1 MSHVIEQDGIPI
13 RLLYA
18 QLCQLE
24 DRGAEKLHHNL
35 DAEHDDYKS
44 MRGSPEPR
52 FYEWAHTRLEAR
64 TFISG
69 ITEGVL
75 RTSDL
80 LKLAVQCGVLPEEL
94 EALGKDKILLARR
107 AMEALGVREPEHPR
121 EIQDGVRALQRA
133 AGSLNAAISGAGG
146 KSNGSE
152 SLARRGAERFLASLV
167 LFLWDAGHRQSLR
180 DVVRERR
187 HGFQASASV
196 AKSLEHGDDK
206 FTDWLLKP
214 RGADLGSMNHLL
226 RCVSLDMKEN
236 TPTFLGHGRAV
247 WHPDAFEAFDEL
259 ARALHPIAHD
269 LNRAAAPVDDLQI
282 LGTVEKAAAA
292 VLGLVCD
299 REIIWRP
306 KAVIFFRRIHD
317 GHGVHY
323 EGWDDTN
330 TRRMFFECQ
339 QEYRLHERY
348 VYVAATNP
356 QAVDAACV
364 PLREMHMNPIALDF
378 EQ

>member
-1 MSHVIEQDGIPI
+1 
-13 RLLYA
+13 
-18 QLCQLE
+18 
-24 DRGAEKLHHNL
+24 
-35 DAEHDDYKS
+35 

-64 TFISG
+64 IFITG

-80 LKLAVQCGVLPEEL
+80 LKLAHQCGVPPKDL
-94 EALGKDKILLARR
+94 EALGRDKTLLARR
-107 AMEALGVREPEHPR
+107 AAEALGVREPEHPR
-121 EIQDGVRALQRA
+121 EIQDGVRPLQRA
-133 AGSLNAAISGAGG
+133 VGGLKAAISGGSG

-187 HGFQASASV
+187 HGFQISDSITN
-196 AKSLEHGDDK
+196 SLENGDEK

-214 RGADLGSMNHLL
+214 RGAELGSTNHLL
-226 RCVSLDMKEN
+226 RCVSEDLKES
-236 TPTFLGHGRAV
+236 TPAFLGHGKAV
-247 WHPDAFEAFDEL
+247 WHEDAFRAFDAL
-259 ARALHPIAHD
+259 AKALHPIAHD
-269 LNRAAAPVDDLQI
+269 LNRNAAPMEDLQI
-282 LGTVEKAAAA
+282 LGTIEKSAAA
-292 VLGLVCD
+292 VLGLMCD
-299 REIIWRP
+299 RGIIWRP
-306 KAVIFFRRIHD
+306 RAVVFFRRIHD

-339 QEYRLHERY
+339 QSYRLHERY
-348 VYVAATNP
+348 AYVAATNP

-364 PLREMHMNPIALDF
+364 PLREIHRNPIAFDVKK
-378 EQ
+378 

>member
-1 MSHVIEQDGIPI
+1 MSDTLAQPVLPI
-13 RLLYA
+13 RLLYT
-18 QLCQLE
+18 QLCQME
-24 DRGAEKLHHNL
+24 DRGADTLHYNL
-35 DAEHDDYKS
+35 QTAHDDYNA

-52 FYEWAHTRLEAR
+52 FYEWAHTRLEGR

-80 LKLAVQCGVLPEEL
+80 LKLAHQCGVPPKDLQE
-94 EALGKDKILLARR
+94 LGKDKALLARR
-107 AMEALGVREPEHPR
+107 AMGAIGVREPEHPR
-121 EIQDGVRALQRA
+121 GIQDGVRAMERA
-133 AGSLNAAISGAGG
+133 ATSLNAVTSGRETT
-146 KSNGSE
+146 SNGSE

-167 LFLWDAGHRQSLR
+167 LFLWDAGHRQILC
-180 DVVRERR
+180 DVVRERH
-187 HGFQASASV
+187 HGFQASAWL
-196 AKSLEHGDDK
+196 AKSLEHGDEK
-206 FTDWLLKP
+206 FIDWLLKP

-226 RCVSLDMKEN
+226 RCVSKEMAEK
-236 TPTFLGHGRAV
+236 TPAFLGDGRAV
-247 WHPDAFEAFDEL
+247 WHEDAFRAFDKL

-269 LNRAAAPVDDLQI
+269 LNRAEVTADDLQI
-282 LGTVEKAAAA
+282 LGNIEKAATS
-292 VLGLVCD
+292 VLELMRDNG
-299 REIIWRP
+299 IIWRP
-306 KAVIFFRRIHD
+306 RAVIFFRRIHD

-339 QEYRLHERY
+339 KEFQLHERY

-364 PLREMHMNPIALDF
+364 PQREMHTNPIAFDV
-378 EQ
+378 E